1 MEALEWWR
9 QLTRLEQLEIVWRYS
24 DEKDFVYVS
33 KSSLQIQ
40 KLYIQATAYK
50 TDAIAQNKWSIEN
63 REQLREQRNQELKEL
78 MEKDKQDHIGDTNNM
93 VGGVDWLEQQFL
105 KLESTVGVQGVFY
118 ELLEQ
123 AKAIE
128 RQCIETAYDDAVQDM
143 RQDEERPFKGFEY
156 YNNNYEKKKQGR
168 NFDTDAH
175 ETFQGG

>member
-1 MEALEWWR
+1 MD
-9 QLTRLEQLEIVWRYS
+9 I
-24 DEKDFVYVS
+24 
-33 KSSLQIQ
+33 KSSVDWL
-40 KLYIQATAYK
+40 
-50 TDAIAQNKWSIEN
+50 IE
-63 REQLREQRNQELKEL
+63 
-78 MEKDKQDHIGDTNNM
+78 KQDHIGDTNNM
-93 VGGVDWLEQQFL
+93 IGGVDWLEQQFL

-143 RQDEERPFKGFEY
+143 CQDEERPFKGFEY
-156 YNNNYEKKKQGR
+156 YNNNYEKKRQGR